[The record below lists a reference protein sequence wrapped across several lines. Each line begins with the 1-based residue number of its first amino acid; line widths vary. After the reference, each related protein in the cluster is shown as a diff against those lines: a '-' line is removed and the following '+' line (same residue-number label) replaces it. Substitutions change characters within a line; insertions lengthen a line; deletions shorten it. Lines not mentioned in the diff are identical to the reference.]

1 MTRSSVILRGFALL
15 IAVAA
20 AACGGD
26 RPAPAPGAASAPA
39 QAPNDA
45 AHQAL
50 MGPHGDHTPR
60 HDGLVLMFGDVH
72 YEVVLAKSG
81 RHHVWFSDAVRNELP
96 ASVASSVTMTI
107 ARPSA
112 AVESLT
118 LAIDDTG
125 EAWQASGRPLEGD
138 GATVKV
144 RYVLQG
150 EAHETEI
157 PVVASLL
164 R

>member
-1 MTRSSVILRGFALL
+1 MTRSSVILPGLAWL

-26 RPAPAPGAASAPA
+26 RAAPPPAAAPAAA

-60 HDGLVLMFGDVH
+60 HNGLVLMFGDVH

-81 RHHVWFSDAVRNELP
+81 RHQVWFSDAVRNELP

-107 ARPSA
+107 ARAGSG
-112 AVESLT
+112 VETLT

-125 EAWQASGRPLEGD
+125 EAWQAAGRPLEGD
-138 GATVKV
+138 GAAVKV

>member
-1 MTRSSVILRGFALL
+1 MRTGLVLL
-15 IAVAA
+15 LAVGAG
-20 AACGGD
+20 ACGGD
-26 RPAPAPGAASAPA
+26 RAAPAPAAAPA
-39 QAPNDA
+39 STQAPNDA

-60 HDGLVLMFGDVH
+60 HGGMVLMFGDVH

-107 ARPSA
+107 ARPGS

-125 EAWQASGRPLEGD
+125 ESWQATGRPLEGD

-157 PVVASLL
+157 PVVSQIL

>member
-1 MTRSSVILRGFALL
+1 MRSGLVWLL
-15 IAVAA
+15 AVAA
-20 AACGGD
+20 GACGD
-26 RPAPAPGAASAPA
+26 RAAPPPAAASASA

-60 HDGLVLMFGDVH
+60 HNGLVLMFGDVH
-72 YEVVLAKSG
+72 FEVVLAKSG
-81 RHHVWFSDAVRNELP
+81 RHQVWFSDAVRNELP

-107 ARPSA
+107 VRPGV

-125 EAWQASGRPLEGD
+125 EAWQTAGRPLEGD

-157 PVVASLL
+157 PVVAAILK
-164 R
+164 